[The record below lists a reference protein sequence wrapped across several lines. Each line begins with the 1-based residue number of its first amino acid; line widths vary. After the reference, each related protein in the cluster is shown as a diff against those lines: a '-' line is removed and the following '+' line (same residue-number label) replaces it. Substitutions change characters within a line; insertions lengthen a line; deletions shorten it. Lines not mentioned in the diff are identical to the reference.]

1 MYTRC
6 LNIVSS
12 GSKNANL
19 YMMLAWTWLMS
30 RWSVGVW
37 TTNFWILMH
46 MVHFVRD
53 QSFQSFFV
61 LFFWGALI
69 VKLVFF
75 NQWLL
80 SKIDVNIFA
89 VAFVYLSSVIAMI
102 IMIIILHECIYK
114 YSFINLYVWIV
125 LSFSPWKVPK
135 NKTHLHSHSFCFTRT
150 TGFKPRQ
157 RTLEDVT
164 DDGQLSVGD
173 IVTWLMKCPVVTTTK
188 NQALQPSNLT

>member
-1 MYTRC
+1 MHSD
-6 LNIVSS
+6 VSLDVYEV
-12 GSKNANL
+12 SKHSFFGFQKCNL

-114 YSFINLYVWIV
+114 YFHKPICMNSTL
-125 LSFSPWKVPK
+125 LFSLKGSQKQNTSPLPLLLFYQD
-135 NKTHLHSHSFCFTRT
+135 H
-150 TGFKPRQ
+150 G
-157 RTLEDVT
+157 
-164 DDGQLSVGD
+164 
-173 IVTWLMKCPVVTTTK
+173 I
-188 NQALQPSNLT
+188 